1 MLIFF
6 NMKNFTLP
14 PTLDCTF
21 KIIAGLIIPV
31 KEIGVLNK
39 LVAAITLIGQIS
51 RKIIKNL
58 QYSD

>member
-1 MLIFF
+1 MVS
-6 NMKNFTLP
+6 
-14 PTLDCTF
+14 
-21 KIIAGLIIPV
+21 AGSIIPD

-39 LVAAITLIGQIS
+39 LVAANALIGQIS